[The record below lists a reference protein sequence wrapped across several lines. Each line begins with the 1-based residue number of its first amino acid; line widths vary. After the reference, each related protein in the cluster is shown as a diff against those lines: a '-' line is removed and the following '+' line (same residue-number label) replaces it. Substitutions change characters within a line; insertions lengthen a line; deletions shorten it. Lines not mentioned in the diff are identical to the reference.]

1 MSVNLPVSW
10 GEVVDKV
17 TILDIKLSRLADDTK
32 RQNVQH
38 ERKLLDPWYRRALA
52 AQSGVSDLA
61 QALRAVNESLWE
73 IEDAIRDCERKKDF
87 GPAFINLARSVYRHN
102 DQRAALKRELNLLL
116 DSDLVEEKSYT
127 PYD

>member
-1 MSVNLPVSW
+1 MSVNIPVPW

-17 TILDIKLSRLADDTK
+17 TILDIKLRRLADEAK
-32 RQNVQH
+32 RQNVQR
-38 ERKLLDPWYRRALA
+38 ERDILDPWFRKALEAKPGVAALA
-52 AQSGVSDLA
+52 E
-61 QALRAVNESLWE
+61 ALQRVNESLWD

-87 GPAFINLARSVYRHN
+87 GPTFIDLARSVYRHN
-102 DQRAALKRELNLLL
+102 DRRAALKRELNLLL

>member
-17 TILDIKLSRLADDTK
+17 TILDIKLSRLTESTK

-38 ERKLLDPWYRRALA
+38 EREVLDPWYRRALA
-52 AQSGVSDLA
+52 ARPGVSDLA
-61 QALRAVNESLWE
+61 RALRDVNESLWD

-87 GPAFINLARSVYRHN
+87 GPTFIDLARSVYRHN
-102 DQRAALKRELNLLL
+102 DRRAALKRELNLLL